1 MLKTK
6 IIASQITNLTDARY
20 FAAWGVDFMG
30 FCMDEDS
37 ENSISPSKVK
47 EIKSW
52 VEGPQFFG
60 EFHTTESKEYIE
72 FMAKEADLDT
82 VLLGH
87 NIDLTSIHSLEYLR
101 LFQEV
106 NWSEEII
113 KFDHA
118 EIVVWKTDQMWEDMD
133 AKDISFLRTIVQK
146 TDIYLDFPFQVEH
159 LDDILSKLKPAGLL
173 IRGSAEEKVG
183 YKSYDDLDEFFEALA
198 D

>member
-20 FAAWGVDFMG
+20 FAAWGVDYMG

-60 EFHTTESKEYIE
+60 EFHTTKSKDYIE
-72 FMAKEADLDT
+72 FMAKEAELDT

-87 NIDLTSIHSLEYLR
+87 NIDHPSIHALENLR

-118 EIVVWKTDQMWEDMD
+118 EIVIWRTEQEWEDM
-133 AKDISFLRTIVQK
+133 AATDISFLRAIVQK
-146 TDIYLDFPFQVEH
+146 TQLYLDLPFQTKS
-159 LDDILSKLKPAGLL
+159 LDDILRKINPAGLL
-173 IRGSAEEKVG
+173 VRGSAEEKVG
-183 YKSYDDLDEFFEALA
+183 YKSYHDLDEFFEALA
-198 D
+198 E